1 MSLKVFSVL
10 AAVAFSAVSAMA
22 DAYPYLCQPNVIGDR
37 RLVSIDGVKTS
48 FARDVVVDLLPT
60 NAPAGSYEIRC
71 RVVYADPDMPIPGER
86 IEQFDHFERIDGLL
100 EGWLREFVA
109 SEYVGAEFRDL
120 VARYY
125 QGDLAKDLDVMFKRY
140 AGERLAELE
149 KAGEGVRLDVIMVEV
164 SSAAD
169 LRRWLVATYAAEKAS
184 DR

>member
-48 FARDVVVDLLPT
+48 FARDVVMDLQPT

-71 RVVYADPDMPIPGER
+71 RVVYADPDMPIPGEQ
-86 IEQFDHFERIDGLL
+86 IDQFDHFERIDGLL
-100 EGWLREFVA
+100 EGWLKEFVA
-109 SEYVGAEFRDL
+109 SEYAGAEFRDL
-120 VARYY
+120 VTRYY

-140 AGERLAELE
+140 AGERLAELVE
-149 KAGEGVRLDVIMVEV
+149 EGEWLRLDVIMVEV
-164 SSAAD
+164 SSSAD
-169 LRRWLVATYAAEKAS
+169 LRKWLIATYAAEKAK